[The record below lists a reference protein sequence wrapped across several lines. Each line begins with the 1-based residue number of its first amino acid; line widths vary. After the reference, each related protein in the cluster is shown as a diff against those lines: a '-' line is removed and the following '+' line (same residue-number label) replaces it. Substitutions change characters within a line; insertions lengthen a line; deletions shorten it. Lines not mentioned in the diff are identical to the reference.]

1 MSKEKI
7 DISNLPEKLKTL
19 SGIDFEEAEKDE
31 ITAGN
36 KALDVTLT
44 RSYAIRIAAKAL
56 NVKPL
61 ELKKLP
67 VLEYLAV
74 VRQVNNFLVSG
85 LELDKTLFT
94 ALDNLPSD
102 FATSEA

>member
-1 MSKEKI
+1 MSEKKI
-7 DISNLPEKLKTL
+7 DVKSLPEKLKTL

-56 NVKPL
+56 NIKPL

-85 LELDKTLFT
+85 LELDKTLFK
-94 ALDNLPSD
+94 ASDNLPSD
-102 FATSEA
+102 SETLAE